1 MCSPYTSGQPP
12 LTEKTYFPRC
22 FYSFPGCGKRYQVLG
37 VDFVFDK
44 SLQAGRGGIV
54 AFLATRLH
62 SASFSVVLRRTS
74 ALPTLFAMG
83 NGKFV

>member
-1 MCSPYTSGQPP
+1 M
-12 LTEKTYFPRC
+12 
-22 FYSFPGCGKRYQVLG
+22 
-37 VDFVFDK
+37 FDK

-54 AFLATRLH
+54 AFLATRVH

-83 NGKFV
+83 NGKFA